1 MTASNNKTQT
11 PPQAGDWEGF
21 FSELGRNAL
30 ELGLALGKAAEDI
43 TGLMIIQADGELRSK
58 LDMLVESGAVRT
70 RAEALKIL
78 YEAGLEKKEKIFARI
93 TETRAQIDSLKR
105 RMREVSTSR

>member
-1 MTASNNKTQT
+1 MTASNKKTQT

-78 YEAGLEKKEKIFARI
+78 YEAGLEKKEKIFASI

>member
-1 MTASNNKTQT
+1 MTTTNKKTQT
-11 PPQAGDWEGF
+11 PPQTGDWEGF

-30 ELGLALGKAAEDI
+30 ELGFALGKAAEDL
-43 TGLMIIQADGELRSK
+43 TGLMIIQADEELRSK
-58 LDMLVESGAVRT
+58 LDMLVVSGAVRT

-105 RMREVSTSR
+105 RMREASTSR

>member
-1 MTASNNKTQT
+1 MTATNKKSQT

-30 ELGLALGKAAEDI
+30 ELGITLGKVAEDI

-58 LDMLVESGAVRT
+58 LDLLVESGAVHT

-105 RMREVSTSR
+105 RMREASTSR